1 MDEILG
7 RVLGN
12 EQVTNALIQLG
23 GAAITAALGYVTLL
37 VRRYVKD
44 QEKADRL
51 AKVFNDAVWHT
62 YKTYV
67 EERKADWSDAKWDR
81 AEKAEAL
88 RRAQELAVD
97 LAKREGIDLIRE
109 IGKDAITQKIESTI
123 QGFKSGA
130 IR

>member
-44 QEKADRL
+44 QEKADLL
-51 AKVFNDAVWHT
+51 AKVFNEAVWTT

-88 RRAQELAVD
+88 RRAQELAID
-97 LAKREGIDLIRE
+97 LAKREGLDLIRE
-109 IGKDAITQKIESTI
+109 IGKDAITRKIENTI
-123 QGFKSGA
+123 QGMKTGA
-130 IR
+130 VR